1 MKKIVL
7 FLSMTI
13 LMGISAITAFAV
25 PEGKVPTC
33 VKSTFYT
40 QFPYAENI
48 HWKKNKKGEYKV
60 QFSISENK
68 AEALINNKGVLVESD
83 IVFFTDDV
91 PLFVMAELKK
101 EKDIHVI
108 QFMKTVDIN
117 HEQHYLLTLRKGKE
131 GFEVVFDKDWNVL
144 QVYEKKNI

>member
-7 FLSMTI
+7 FLSLAI
-13 LMGISAITAFAV
+13 LMEISGAMAFAV

-48 HWKKNKKGEYKV
+48 HWKKDKKGVFKV
-60 QFSISENK
+60 HFLVGENK
-68 AEALINNKGVLVESD
+68 AEASINNKGVLVESD
-83 IVFFTDDV
+83 IIFFTDDV
-91 PLFVMAELKK
+91 PLFVMQELKK
-101 EKDIHVI
+101 EKDIHVV
-108 QFMKTVDIN
+108 QFMKTIDIN

-131 GFEVVFDKDWNVL
+131 GFEVVFDENWNVL
-144 QVYEKKNI
+144 EVYEKKNI